1 MKKPRQ
7 KGQLRLTVMLVSIV
21 GFFLIIM
28 SYVFMRATKDA
39 EPKKEITY
47 GSDIDTEVVTEKV
60 EEVSQ
65 CVIRSMNQEEKSIY
79 LYNITKDCNM
89 SLDYTGASDIRNKYD
104 EVISVSQLQTGT
116 LVDVIYENG
125 ILKSLH
131 NSKDAWEYTNV
142 TKLIPDL
149 EEKII
154 KLYGKKYR
162 YGSNLFVQDK
172 KGESALLSI
181 SAEDVLTVRGLDRTI
196 YSITVVKGHGTVLLQ
211 NCEYFE
217 GGVLTI
223 GTKEY
228 MDFTEGMRFLAPE
241 GMMKIEIAKDK
252 IVGTKKLKVKKD
264 KEVVLDLAE
273 FTPEPPKVGSITFNI
288 HPFGAE
294 LYIDDAFVSYSNPV
308 ELEYGEHTI
317 EVSLNGYQTY
327 TGVYEVKSDAD
338 VVQIDLPEIV
348 EEEEEEVTPTPIYP
362 TQAPEESEESS
373 ESTQTP
379 TSTSTPTPSEEK
391 EEEEEEEDSK
401 EETTPKETEKEEES
415 EDKNDTTSED
425 VDRAHTIHIKS
436 PTSVGLYINGIYQGV
451 TPLTVEKPLGVTYIT
466 LIKQGYVQE
475 THTID
480 IPDDNKNK
488 TYTFPKLEPLPEE

>member
-294 LYIDDAFVSYSNPV
+294 LYLDDAFVSYSNPI

-327 TGVYEVKSDAD
+327 TGVYEVKSDTD

-348 EEEEEEVTPTPIYP
+348 EEEEEEEEEEEVTPTPTYP
-362 TQAPEESEESS
+362 TQIPQDSEENS
-373 ESTQTP
+373 ESTTTP
-379 TSTSTPTPSEEK
+379 TSTPTPSP
-391 EEEEEEEDSK
+391 EEEEEEE
-401 EETTPKETEKEEES
+401 EEPE
-415 EDKNDTTSED
+415 NRRDTTSED